1 MKQILVILA
10 VISLFIPGTILAD
23 EGNEVVV
30 YTSLNPDETLQYAK
44 AAEAAT
50 GLKVK
55 YRRMSTG
62 VVAAKLLAER
72 KNPQADAV
80 WGWGIT
86 YLRDFADRGFFVPYL
101 PKDGDKLPAKFRDPN
116 NLWFAQHMYLSAFAV
131 NTEKL
136 KEYNLP
142 MPSSWED
149 LTKPIYKGHVIMPN
163 PASSGTGFLMVA
175 GMLET
180 LDPDY
185 DKKTVKENKAWDFLE
200 KLDKNMDQYI
210 RSGSRPAKF
219 AAKGECVVGASFIF
233 QVADLKKEGK
243 PVELVLPAEGCA
255 YELGANALL
264 KGAKHPNNA
273 KKFLDWAMSDENMKL
288 MAARKV
294 AVTKPGIN
302 PTRKDLPRLN
312 ELKLIPMD
320 FEWQSANRGDI
331 LITWQDKFLR

>member
-1 MKQILVILA
+1 MKKILIILV
-10 VISLFIPGTILAD
+10 VFSLFVPGFLSAD

-30 YTSLNPDETLQYAK
+30 YTSLNPDETLLYAK

-55 YRRMSTG
+55 YKRMSTG

-86 YLRDFADRGFFVPYL
+86 YLRDFADRGFFEPYL
-101 PKDGDKLPAKFRDPN
+101 PKEGNKLPAKFRDPN
-116 NLWFAQHMYLSAFAV
+116 NLWFAQHMYLSGFAV

-142 MPSSWED
+142 MPTSWED

-163 PASSGTGFLMVA
+163 PASSGTGFLMIA

-180 LDPDY
+180 MDPEY
-185 DKKTVKENKAWDFLE
+185 DKKTVKENKAWAFLE
-200 KLDKNMDQYI
+200 RLDKNMAQYI

-233 QVADLKKEGK
+233 QIADLKKEGK
-243 PVELVLPAEGCA
+243 PVELVLPAEGKCPL
-255 YELGANALL
+255 EGS
-264 KGAKHPNNA
+264 KTSEQRQK
-273 KKFLDWAMSDENMKL
+273 
-288 MAARKV
+288 
-294 AVTKPGIN
+294 
-302 PTRKDLPRLN
+302 
-312 ELKLIPMD
+312 IP
-320 FEWQSANRGDI
+320 
-331 LITWQDKFLR
+331 